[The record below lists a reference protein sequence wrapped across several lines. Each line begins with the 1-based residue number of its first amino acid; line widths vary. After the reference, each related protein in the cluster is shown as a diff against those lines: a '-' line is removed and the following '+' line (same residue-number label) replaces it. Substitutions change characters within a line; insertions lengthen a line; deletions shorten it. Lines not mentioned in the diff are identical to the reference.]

1 VPVRPTRIEEVS
13 DWRTST
19 LIPTPAPK
27 GVPVGSGRTAAISS
41 RLLYDVLGAVYDWL
55 GFHAV
60 ADVVF
65 GIWVIAV
72 LG

>member
-1 VPVRPTRIEEVS
+1 M
-13 DWRTST
+13 
-19 LIPTPAPK
+19 IPTPAPK

-55 GFHAV
+55 CFHAV

-65 GIWVIAV
+65 GIWVIAG